1 MIFLIIKKRHMEK
14 LEMALKVARDYINLL
29 KQEKKELI
37 EFRGILE
44 KRNNRCQEELRKLKM
59 EVILLNEK
67 IKEMDIALKHKNAM
81 TQTERELIRKDEE
94 VIRLKKVFSN
104 LKEENK
110 KLKHD
115 KDSLIQKLHLN
126 SGNSV

>member
-1 MIFLIIKKRHMEK
+1 MEK